1 MVNASFSVYWMG
13 SNTLIAAELQHNL
26 VDCPLGN
33 ALNLRDMVASL
44 IGAQPRYVKV
54 LLGSAKGPE
63 MTPVMQTLSAA
74 LSPTDAEY
82 DALQHAWIN
91 VKQSASKVLT
101 VYVTQ
106 HSAADTAI
114 TSLVHSFKY
123 TIGPEQVTRTYNLM
137 SDELR
142 GNPKVAFVAVNLH
155 KSVYLRQS
163 SPPSPPPPLNI
174 PLGLSKSKQFVLQI
188 VKAFTCHGVAAR
200 LLALR
205 YAHVDL
211 QSDED
216 FVASAL
222 SLPCRHGF
230 LE

>member
-26 VDCPLGN
+26 VDCPINN
-33 ALNLRDMVASL
+33 ALNLRNMVASL
-44 IGAQPRYVKV
+44 IGAEPKYVKV
-54 LLGSAKGPE
+54 FLGSAKGPE
-63 MTPVMQTLSAA
+63 LTPVMQTLSAA
-74 LSPTDAEY
+74 SSYINSEY
-82 DALQHAWIN
+82 DALKHAWN
-91 VKQSASKVLT
+91 SVKQLASKVLK

-123 TIGPEQVTRTYNLM
+123 TIGPEQVTQTYNSM

-155 KSVYLRQS
+155 NSVYLRQS
-163 SPPSPPPPLNI
+163 SPPLPLNI

-200 LLALR
+200 RMALR

-222 SLPCRHGF
+222 SLLCRHGF